1 MNIGIRKNEILVG
14 LKKIREECEI
24 LIRRT
29 ISYEKDV
36 LKVNT
41 EEEAKVFDQTHNLEE
56 GLKHIRLF

>member
-29 ISYEKDV
+29 ISYEKDL

>member
-1 MNIGIRKNEILVG
+1 MNIGIRKNEILVE
-14 LKKIREECEI
+14 LKEIREECEI

-29 ISYEKDV
+29 ISCEKDL

-56 GLKHIRLF
+56 GLKYIRLF